1 MAKLEQRGIRLS
13 LDGDR
18 LRVRAPRDAL
28 NAADTDALRAHKAE
42 IIDLLRASS
51 SVPTAQPRPAALPL
65 SFAQER
71 LWFLAQLEGGANAYN
86 LALLLHLRGPLDTT
100 ALADALA
107 VVIARHEVLR
117 TCFAATAGVPRQQIS
132 EQITIAIEPID
143 LSGLPRG
150 DRLDAATTALRERA
164 ARPYDLTQGPLL
176 RAALARLDEA
186 DQVLLIGLHHIV
198 ADGWSLTLLTQELD
212 AAYRARLGAREPTL
226 PPLPLQYADYALWQR
241 RLAEGAEWRRQ
252 LDWWQAQLAGAPTLL
267 DLPTDHPRP
276 SVQDTAAASLP
287 IRLNAETTARL
298 EQLGRQHGATLFQTL
313 LALWAVLL
321 RRWSDVDDIV
331 IGTPSA
337 NRHHPGLEPLI
348 GSLVNTL
355 ALRADLSGDPSFVGL
370 LARLRRTTLDAYA
383 HQDIP
388 FEQLVK
394 ALKVERSLSHAPL
407 CQVMLT
413 VEYADS
419 HPAARDYALGEAGG
433 RWIDAGRDSSELD
446 LALEL
451 VRTDDGL
458 SGWLDY
464 SRALFEPNSIERMA
478 GHLRVLA
485 NAVLADPNRAIT
497 ALPLLTEAER
507 RVLLEDWNPPL
518 SRQAAEG
525 CIQTLLERQAARTPD
540 ATALIVARPGIAPEH
555 SERLSYAELNA
566 RANRL
571 ARQLLEL
578 TPPPLPSQ
586 NALGMDAPAPDRP
599 TPLIG
604 VCIGRSADLLVVI
617 LGILK
622 AGFGYVPVD
631 PSWPGQRIG
640 LILADARPFALI
652 TEPGLLGADRTG
664 EMIPIDLDQAVR
676 ASRERDGSDLP
687 CRTRADDIA
696 YIMYTSGSTG
706 VPKGVVI
713 EHRNVF
719 GYVQAFVPWARM
731 TAADRALLHGSI
743 AFDMCIEEVFP
754 AWSVGA
760 SVVLCGDPTG
770 IDAIV
775 DDAIRHRASL
785 LCAAPLL
792 VQYCNSR
799 ADALADLRLIA
810 SGGDVLRAEDVDR
823 LLARGI
829 EVTNAF
835 GPTETTV
842 TATSHRV
849 RPGENPLPIGR
860 PLANTRAFVLDARL
874 NPVPIGVP
882 GELCIGGTG
891 IGRGYWNRPELT
903 AERFITW
910 QNGERLYRSGDRARW
925 RADGRL
931 EFVGRMDR
939 QVKVRGFR
947 VELGEIEAAIT
958 MHPAVDQAVVLP
970 RTDDTGQKRLIG
982 YLVPVAEP
990 HAEQTEASL
999 QGFTGDVGGDFPAI
1013 LREHLRARLPSW
1025 MIPGA
1030 FVVLEQLPLTPTGK
1044 IDRKALP
1051 EPSAASAPAAARH
1064 PRSVTEQDL
1073 LAIWR
1078 DLLDNPEIGIFDDFF
1093 QLGGHSLLAVRLAA
1107 RISDAFD
1114 AELPLQ
1120 ALFRYPTVAQMAGF
1134 LEQAHPEWTW
1144 STLIALQPRGDKAP
1158 LFCIPGDGGNV
1169 FYFHPLVRA
1178 LGTDRPCCG
1187 LESLGLDGKQPPHAT
1202 VEAAAAHHIAQLRA
1216 RWPEGPYHLAGHSFG
1231 GLVAFEIAQQLCR
1244 AGAHVGMLAILDT
1257 LPPSMPLPRAT
1268 EPELMC
1274 IFEGLFAE
1282 ELDRPTAL
1290 RVEQLDVLDP
1300 AQRLDALRVALE
1312 RLEAL
1317 PAGATTA
1324 QVRALFEVFRIN
1336 NQTEYHPGSVIARP
1350 LDLLLAEE
1358 APASEREQI
1367 IKGWSELAPVR
1378 AQIVPGSH
1386 TTMTYPPHVERL
1398 AERLRGCLTHAEG
1411 RV

>member
-1 MAKLEQRGIRLS
+1 MSTVADLLTRLAERGVRLS
-13 LDGDR
+13 LDGDH
-18 LRVRAPRDAL
+18 LRVRAARDAL
-28 NAADTDALRAHKAE
+28 DAADTDALRAHKAE
-42 IIDLLRASS
+42 IIDLLRAQAT
-51 SVPTAQPRPAALPL
+51 VPTAPQQRPAVLPL

-71 LWFLAQLEGGANAYN
+71 LWFLAQLEGGADAYN
-86 LALLLHLRGPLDTT
+86 LALLLHLCGPLDPC

-117 TCFAATAGVPRQQIS
+117 TCFPAPAGVPRQQIV
-132 EQITIAIEPID
+132 EPITVAIEPID
-143 LSGLPRG
+143 LTGLPPT
-150 DRLDAATTALRERA
+150 DRLAAAKTALRERA
-164 ARPYDLTQGPLL
+164 ARPYDLARGPLL
-176 RAALARLDEA
+176 RAALARLDA
-186 DQVLLIGLHHIV
+186 GDQVLLIGLHHII
-198 ADGWSLTLLTQELD
+198 ADGWSLGLLTQALD
-212 AAYRARLGAREPTL
+212 AAYRARLSARAPTL
-226 PPLPLQYADYALWQR
+226 PPLDLQYADYALWQR
-241 RLAEGAEWRRQ
+241 RLAAGAEWRRQ
-252 LDWWQAQLAGAPTLL
+252 LAWWQGQLAGTPTLL
-267 DLPTDHPRP
+267 DLPTDHPRS

-287 IRLNAETTARL
+287 IRLDAATTGRL
-298 EQLGRQHGATLFQTL
+298 EQLGRRHGATLFQTL

-321 RRWSDVDDIV
+321 RRWSDADDIV

-348 GSLVNTL
+348 GCLVNTL
-355 ALRADLSGDPSFVGL
+355 ALRVDLSGDPTFGGL

-407 CQVMLT
+407 FQVMLT

-419 HPAARDYALGEAGG
+419 HPAARDYVLGEARG
-433 RWIDAGRDSSELD
+433 RWIDAGREHSELD

-458 SGWLDY
+458 AGWLDY
-464 SRALFEPNSIERMA
+464 RRALFEPATIERMA
-478 GHLRVLA
+478 RHLRVLA
-485 NAVLADPNRAIT
+485 DAVLADPQRAVS

-507 RVLLEDWNPPL
+507 RVLLQDWNPPV

-571 ARQLLEL
+571 ARQLLHL
-578 TPPPLPSQ
+578 TPPR
-586 NALGMDAPAPDRP
+586 DAAAPDRH

-631 PSWPGQRIG
+631 PSWPRQRIG
-640 LILADARPFALI
+640 LILADARPFALV
-652 TEPGLLGADRTG
+652 TEPGLLDAEQMGD
-664 EMIPIDLDQAVR
+664 MLPIDPGQALP
-676 ASRERDGSDLP
+676 ASRARDGTDLP
-687 CRTRADDIA
+687 GRARPDDIA
-696 YIMYTSGSTG
+696 YVMYTSGSTG

-760 SVVLCGDPTG
+760 TVVLCSDPTG
-770 IDAIV
+770 IDAVV

-785 LCAAPLL
+785 LCATPLL
-792 VQYCNSR
+792 VRYCNSR

-810 SGGDVLRAEDVDR
+810 SGGDVLRAADVDR

-849 RPGENPLPIGR
+849 RPGEDPLPIGR
-860 PLANTRAFVLDARL
+860 PLANTRALVLDARL
-874 NPVPIGVP
+874 DPVPIGVP

-891 IGRGYWNRPELT
+891 VGRGYWNRPELT

-982 YLVPVAEP
+982 YLVPAAEP
-990 HAEQTEASL
+990 VADQAEAPLE
-999 QGFTGDVGGDFPAI
+999 GPTGDAVGDLPAL

-1030 FVVLEQLPLTPTGK
+1030 FVVLEHLPLTPTGK

-1051 EPSAASAPAAARH
+1051 EPSAASTPAAARH

-1078 DLLDNPEIGIFDDFF
+1078 DLLDNPEVGIFDDFF
-1093 QLGGHSLLAVRLAA
+1093 ELGGHSLLAIRLAA
-1107 RISDAFD
+1107 RISDAFR

-1144 STLIALQPRGDKAP
+1144 STLVALQPRGDKAP
-1158 LFCIPGDGGNV
+1158 LFCVPGDGGNV

-1178 LGTDRPCCG
+1178 LGTDRPCYG
-1187 LESLGLDGKQPPHAT
+1187 LESLGMDGKQPPHAT

-1231 GLVAFEIAQQLCR
+1231 GLVAFEIARQLCR
-1244 AGAHVGMLAILDT
+1244 AGARVGMLAILDT

-1282 ELDRPTAL
+1282 EFGRPTTL
-1290 RVEQLDVLDP
+1290 CVEQLDGLDP

-1317 PAGATTA
+1317 PTGATTA

-1336 NQTEYHPGSVIARP
+1336 NQTEYQPGDVIAHP
-1350 LDLLLAEE
+1350 IDLLLAEE

-1367 IKGWSELAPVR
+1367 IKGWSGLAPVR
-1378 AQIVPGSH
+1378 AQVVPGSH

-1398 AERLRGCLTHAEG
+1398 AEQLRGCLASAEAG
-1411 RV
+1411 V